1 MLHYILVWW
10 YFGIKK
16 WKVVGDF
23 PYHLKKSVIIVAPHT
38 HSNDFWAG
46 MALRKKIHLEFVHFL
61 GKKELF
67 IPPFSWILRAL
78 GGQPV
83 DRSGKHNLVDQIV
96 KIFNE
101 NDYYHLAL
109 SPEGTRKKV
118 EKLKMGFY
126 HIAKNAGVPIVMI
139 GLDFSTRTF
148 TIAAP
153 FYLTEDKEKDLRFI
167 IDFFS
172 QFKGYIPSQGID
184 QTTNC

>member
-1 MLHYILVWW
+1 MLHYLLVWW
-10 YFGIKK
+10 FFYIRK
-16 WKVVGDF
+16 WKVVGSF

-83 DRSGKHNLVDQIV
+83 DRSNKHHLVDQIV
-96 KIFNE
+96 QVFN
-101 NDYYHLAL
+101 DHDSYHLVL

-118 EKLKMGFY
+118 EKLKSGFY
-126 HIAKNAGVPIVMI
+126 HIAKNAHVPIVMI
-139 GLDFSTRTF
+139 GMDFGTKTFVIAPALNLSDDSTK
-148 TIAAP
+148 
-153 FYLTEDKEKDLRFI
+153 DKRQI
-167 IDFFS
+167 IEFFS
-172 QFKGYIPSQGID
+172 QFKGYKPEYGI
-184 QTTNC
+184 TPETIC